1 MPANNER
8 QRMENLLVKP
18 NKELTAVGGAMSF
31 LVSLLVVGVLAI
43 LFFAVRTAFDAL
55 PIWVIVVSL
64 TLLTVGGF
72 ISHRLKSWKW
82 LMPAVFGWM
91 MSSFA
96 YFLGVSS
103 TANNDPAAM
112 WDLSGLGVMLLS
124 GSMLVGSAAS
134 ALMPLALRSIQNDKL
149 QNEKLFNS

>member
-1 MPANNER
+1 VPANNER
-8 QRMENLLVKP
+8 QRMKNLLVKP

-31 LVSLLVVGVLAI
+31 LVSLLAVAVLAI
-43 LFFAVRTAFDAL
+43 PFFAVRAAFDAL
-55 PIWVIVVSL
+55 PIWVIVISL

-72 ISHRLKSWKW
+72 ISHRLESWKW
-82 LMPAVFGWM
+82 LIPAVFGWI
-91 MSSFA
+91 MSSFV
-96 YFLGVSS
+96 YFLGASS
-103 TANNDPAAM
+103 TANNDPSAM

-134 ALMPLALRSIQNDKL
+134 VLMPLALRSIQNEKL